1 MLTSLRFIFKNYE
14 DHILRK
20 FQYTIQSDLL
30 NLYIEKLFNDVNVS
44 LSDYFYKLNTEGDRL
59 SRVGFGFGKIGF
71 HLLQIIVFLAFLL
84 YENYLIFLV
93 FILLL
98 ISSIP
103 FARLIKKIQSQKS
116 NEHSQDIKNIN
127 DLGEKYVSNYF
138 FIKSLNKE
146 SHELSNF
153 KKITQDLKKNL
164 VRLNILASVSYHLP
178 TTVAFMSVSLLII
191 LFSDLNVSEQ
201 SLSLIVILRT
211 LTSVGSMLVSVSELN
226 NFSSFVKNY
235 VDSVSE
241 KYSKSNSIIE
251 TTESHDLII
260 ENTDF
265 NYSNE
270 EIFKNLSIK
279 IGFGEKLLITGPNGS
294 GKSTLVGILMG
305 IFIPQ
310 EGNLKIKYKI

>member
-164 VRLNILASVSYHLP
+164 VRLNIL
-178 TTVAFMSVSLLII
+178 FC
-191 LFSDLNVSEQ
+191 F
-201 SLSLIVILRT
+201 LSSPHDCSIY
-211 LTSVGSMLVSVSELN
+211 VSVIIDY
-226 NFSSFVKNY
+226 FV
-235 VDSVSE
+235 
-241 KYSKSNSIIE
+241 
-251 TTESHDLII
+251 
-260 ENTDF
+260 
-265 NYSNE
+265 
-270 EIFKNLSIK
+270 
-279 IGFGEKLLITGPNGS
+279 
-294 GKSTLVGILMG
+294 
-305 IFIPQ
+305 
-310 EGNLKIKYKI
+310 